1 VSDATYAAIRA
12 RLEAATPLPARNRRL
27 VDLLLVWFGADAHS
41 NALRERAAA
50 LDAAARYETVRAG
63 APPG

>member
-1 VSDATYAAIRA
+1 VSDERYAAIRA
-12 RLEAATPLPARNRRL
+12 RLEAETPLPARNRRL

-50 LDAAARYETVRAG
+50 LAAAARYEADRSG

>member
-1 VSDATYAAIRA
+1 MSDERYAAIRA
-12 RLEAATPLPARNRRL
+12 RLEAETPLPARNRRL
-27 VDLLLVWFGADAHS
+27 VDMLLVWLGADAHS

-50 LDAAARYETVRAG
+50 LDAAARHAAVRTG

>member
-1 VSDATYAAIRA
+1 VNDAAYSAIRA

-27 VDLLLVWFGADAHS
+27 VDLLLAWFGADAHS

-50 LDAAARYETVRAG
+50 LDAAARYEAVKAG
-63 APPG
+63 ASTG